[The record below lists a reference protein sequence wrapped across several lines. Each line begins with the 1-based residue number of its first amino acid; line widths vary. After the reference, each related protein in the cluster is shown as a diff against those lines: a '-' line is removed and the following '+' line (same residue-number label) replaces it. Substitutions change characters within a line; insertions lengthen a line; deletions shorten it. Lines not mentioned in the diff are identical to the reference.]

1 MARKIGDLV
10 LGVIFLVF
18 VITGFSAFMLE
29 SDYRLNV
36 SSGIVSSNLYT
47 LESNL
52 SSFKVLEGDFSQKL
66 DNTSSLLIN
75 PADQVDTRG
84 DESVGILNLL
94 SKNILIKFF
103 KSVANTFD
111 AAIPVLI
118 FLTSLLV
125 VYISIL
131 LLRFWRGDGAV

>member
-103 KSVANTFD
+103 KSVGDTFP
-111 AAIPVLI
+111 AAIPVLV